1 MQTFK
6 KGLMYFAHGY
16 HRGGVM
22 CPAAFHVFAVFK
34 LGPSFEKE
42 KKKLADVFLR
52 HDVMEITLQ
61 GMDIDEEDYLA
72 FDACINVS
80 LDIV

>member
-22 CPAAFHVFAVFK
+22 CPAAFHVFAFFK

-42 KKKLADVFLR
+42 KKKLADVF
-52 HDVMEITLQ
+52 
-61 GMDIDEEDYLA
+61 
-72 FDACINVS
+72 F
-80 LDIV
+80 

>member
-1 MQTFK
+1 MF
-6 KGLMYFAHGY
+6 F
-16 HRGGVM
+16 
-22 CPAAFHVFAVFK
+22 F
-34 LGPSFEKE
+34 
-42 KKKLADVFLR
+42 R

-72 FDACINVS
+72 FDACITVS